1 MADINMLRSLY
12 SSKVKDAHC
21 AITSIGA
28 AGGGV
33 LGFIVGIKRG
43 QYYDFSRRDT
53 LVEGSL
59 NGLFGAIV
67 FGGIAA
73 TFPISVPLIAID
85 HCSKHRKS

>member
-1 MADINMLRSLY
+1 MAAINMFRSLY
-12 SSKVKDAHC
+12 SAKVKDAHC

-33 LGFIVGIKRG
+33 LGFMTGIKRG
-43 QYYDFSRRDT
+43 QYYDFNSRDA

-59 NGLFGAIV
+59 DAILGAIV

-85 HCSKHRKS
+85 HYSKRG

>member
-1 MADINMLRSLY
+1 MFRW

-28 AGGGV
+28 VSGGV
-33 LGFIVGIKRG
+33 LGFMGSMKSG
-43 QYYDFSRRDT
+43 QYYDFSRRDV

-59 NGLFGAIV
+59 NAILGAVV
-67 FGGIAA
+67 FGVIAA

-85 HCSKHRKS
+85 HYSKHRK